1 MALFMVTTHTR
12 ITTAVYTVTTQRTDH
27 TNHTLFTQEQET
39 LKDGHIPL
47 QTLTALTITTMF
59 QQPLI
64 MEAPA
69 EQVERVV
76 WEVQE
81 VQEHLL

>member
-47 QTLTALTITTMF
+47 QTLTALTTRTMLH
-59 QQPLI
+59 QPLI

-69 EQVERVV
+69 EQVVQEAPA
-76 WEVQE
+76 EQE